1 MRVAILSVLAA
12 GAMTVSAVAQEA
24 PAPVEPAMPEVAQPT
39 MPEAA
44 PPPVLP
50 QDAPVAPT
58 DAAAPAAP
66 AAPVVIVPAAPE
78 PPPPPPPAPT
88 DATAI
93 LFHNQL
99 EKLCMPLVR
108 GGDISKLAPALGF
121 KKKRGNNYELQWAK
135 GYKAFVSD
143 PGNNPRVCTVLIQ
156 HPVDGLIPTIDDLHG
171 WAIYRNWTL
180 EENAKRTTDME
191 RSTRKWEFNT
201 PTSREV
207 IVLLTTRKADGSP
220 INKNYDQTELIYTFI
235 PY

>member
-50 QDAPVAPT
+50 DAAPVAPT
-58 DAAAPAAP
+58 TSETP
-66 AAPVVIVPAAPE
+66 AAPVVEVPAAPE

-93 LFHNQL
+93 LFRTQL

-108 GGDISKLAPALGF
+108 GGDISKLAPPLGF

-171 WAIYRNWTL
+171 WAIYRDWTL